1 MAAAVLV
8 VADAGVIDMT
18 ASKKKQERSV
28 SATLAAATCALLGT
42 TVATPVDA
50 QEEPKWDFN
59 TSLLY
64 YGEDGDRVQDASFK
78 SLIRRLFVDDR
89 SLSLGLTVDTLTGAT
104 PSGAIRQDIA
114 QTFTRP
120 SGNAAYSVPAGE
132 LPLDDTFK
140 DTRVALT
147 AGWQQPA
154 GEKGLVSVG
163 LSASKEYDYLHTGL
177 NASYAHD
184 FNKRNTTVSAGF
196 AFAHDS
202 IEPVGGAPIPMTP
215 MLDVDDTSN
224 RVGDQDKDVLDLVFG
239 VSQVIN
245 RNLVVQANYSLSK
258 SDGYLNNPYKVLSFV
273 DGGINGTGDTLPRIP
288 GPEGGPSGQ
297 FLFEHRPDERTQH
310 SVYTQAK
317 YNMNGKVLDASYRYM
332 TDDWEIDSHTVDLRY
347 RLPMGDRSYL
357 EPHLRYYTQSEAEFY
372 RLSLDD
378 SLPLPMFASSDYR
391 LGNFDGVTAGLK
403 FGWKTRNDNDMSVRI
418 EWYTQSGSVPS
429 GQLIGDQAGRD
440 NYPDLNA
447 LIVQFS
453 YRFSR

>member
-1 MAAAVLV
+1 MAVAVSAA
-8 VADAGVIDMT
+8 ADAGVIDMT
-18 ASKKKQERSV
+18 ASNKKQQRSV

-42 TVATPVDA
+42 TVVTPVDA

-64 YGEDGDRVQDASFK
+64 YGEDDDRVQDASFK
-78 SLIRRLFVDDR
+78 SLVRRLFADDK
-89 SLSLGLTVDTLTGAT
+89 SLSLGLTVDALTGAT

-120 SGNAAYSVPAGE
+120 SGDSAYSVPAGE
-132 LPLDDTFK
+132 LPLDDTFR
-140 DTRVALT
+140 DTRVAVT

-163 LSASKEYDYLHTGL
+163 LSASKEYDYLHTGV

-196 AFAHDS
+196 AFAKDS
-202 IEPVGGAPIPMTP
+202 IEPVGGAPMPLTP
-215 MLDVDDTSN
+215 MLDVDDISN
-224 RVGDQDKDVLDLVFG
+224 RLGDEDKDVLDVVFG

-245 RNLVVQANYSLSK
+245 RNLVVQANYSFSK
-258 SDGYLNNPYKVLSFV
+258 SDGYLNNPYKILSLV
-273 DGGINGTGDTLPRIP
+273 DGITGDTLPRIP
-288 GPEGGPSGQ
+288 GPDGGPSGQ

-310 SVYTQAK
+310 SLYTQAK

-332 TDDWEIDSHTVDLRY
+332 TDDWEIDSHTIDVRY
-347 RLPMGDRSYL
+347 RIPMADTMYL
-357 EPHLRYYTQSEAEFY
+357 EPHLRFYTQSEAEFY

-378 SLPLPMFASSDYR
+378 SQPLPMFASSDYR
-391 LGNFDGVTAGLK
+391 LGNFDAITAGLK
-403 FGWKTRNDNDMSVRI
+403 FGWKTRNDNDMSLRV
-418 EWYTQSGSVPS
+418 EWYTQSGSVPAD
-429 GQLIGDQAGRD
+429 QLIGNQAGRD

-447 LIVQFS
+447 IIVQFS